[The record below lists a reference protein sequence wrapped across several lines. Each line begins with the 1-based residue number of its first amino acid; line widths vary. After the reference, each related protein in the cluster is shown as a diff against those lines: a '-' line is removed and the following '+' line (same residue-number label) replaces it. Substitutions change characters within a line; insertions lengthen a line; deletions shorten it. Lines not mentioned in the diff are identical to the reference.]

1 MGAAGCSGS
10 PRPLARIPTFGHS
23 SILGT
28 YIATAGRSAA
38 DSSAGGPGAKRGED
52 EAQPLSKMTTATAE
66 DFASIVSQRVDAERH
81 ALAGDWLRRLN
92 ELLTVDANDVFPSEQ
107 LLDHIP
113 TLIREIAVYLRAPAD
128 EEIAANTVVIEKAR
142 ELGRLRHDQRASVHQ
157 LLREYEILAA
167 ILEAFV
173 VEETKRLRLQPS
185 TEECFA
191 LLRRLTHASRT
202 LMRTTVDT
210 FVSEYMTAIED
221 RNERIKAFNQMA
233 SHELRSPIGTLLFAA
248 AALERDDIRAD
259 AARSEKI
266 TATIKTNAQRLS
278 WLVQNLQ
285 RVTRLS
291 SPLDVPS
298 EQNVEVTTVA
308 NEVARQLQDMAAA
321 RQVQIV
327 VGNGLP
333 ELCADPARLELALI
347 NLVSN
352 GIKYS
357 DPSKTDA
364 FVEITA
370 DGNDAA
376 GDTCVVRVRDNGLGI
391 PDADRAAIF
400 ERFFRAHAHLDT
412 QLGVTGSGLGLAIT
426 ADCIQAMGGTIECES
441 TVGVGSSFLITL
453 PVKPPPGRNSSPV
466 APTQGDAS

>member
-1 MGAAGCSGS
+1 
-10 PRPLARIPTFGHS
+10 
-23 SILGT
+23 
-28 YIATAGRSAA
+28 
-38 DSSAGGPGAKRGED
+38 
-52 EAQPLSKMTTATAE
+52 MTTATA
-66 DFASIVSQRVDAERH
+66 DFAGIVSQRVEAERQ
-81 ALAGDWLRRLN
+81 ALAGDWLLRLN
-92 ELLTVDANDVFPSEQ
+92 ELLTVDASEVFPSEQ

-113 TLIREIAVYLRAPAD
+113 TLIREIAAYLRAPAD

-157 LLREYEILAA
+157 LLREYEILAE

-173 VEETKRLRLQPS
+173 VEETKRLGLQPS
-185 TEECFA
+185 TDECFE
-191 LLRRLTHASRT
+191 LLRRLTRAART

-248 AALERDDIRAD
+248 AALERADVRAD
-259 AARSEKI
+259 PARSEKI
-266 TATIKTNAQRLS
+266 TATIQTNAQRLS

-291 SPLDVPS
+291 SPLDVPN
-298 EQNVEVTTVA
+298 EQNVAVATIA
-308 NEVARQLQDMAAA
+308 NEVARQLQDVASSRRVRIA
-321 RQVQIV
+321 
-327 VGNGLP
+327 VGEGLP

-357 DPSKTDA
+357 DPSKADA

-370 DGNDAA
+370 GENNARE
-376 GDTCVVRVRDNGLGI
+376 DTCVVRVRDNGLGI
-391 PDADRAAIF
+391 PEADRAAVF
-400 ERFFRAHAHLDT
+400 ERFFRAHAHMDS

-426 ADCIQAMGGTIECES
+426 ADCIQAMGGTIACES
-441 TVGVGSSFLITL
+441 TIGVGSSFLITL
-453 PVKPPPGRNSSPV
+453 PLKPPQARNGSPA
-466 APTQGDAS
+466 APTSGDAS

>member
-1 MGAAGCSGS
+1 
-10 PRPLARIPTFGHS
+10 
-23 SILGT
+23 
-28 YIATAGRSAA
+28 
-38 DSSAGGPGAKRGED
+38 
-52 EAQPLSKMTTATAE
+52 MTTATAE
-66 DFASIVSQRVDAERH
+66 SFAGILSQRVEAERH
-81 ALAGDWLRRLN
+81 ALAGDWLQRLN

-157 LLREYEILAA
+157 LLREYEILAE

-173 VEETKRLRLQPS
+173 VDETTRLGLQPS
-185 TEECFA
+185 AEESFE
-191 LLRRLTHASRT
+191 LLRRLTRSSRT

-210 FVSEYMTAIED
+210 FVSEYMTAIEE

-248 AALERDDIRAD
+248 AALERPDVRAD
-259 AARSEKI
+259 PARSEKI
-266 TATIKTNAQRLS
+266 TATITTNAQRLS

-291 SPLDVPS
+291 SPLDVPN
-298 EQNVEVTTVA
+298 EQSVEVATIA
-308 NEVARQLQDMAAA
+308 NEVARQLHDMAAS
-321 RQVQIV
+321 RQVRIV
-327 VGNGLP
+327 VGKDLP

-352 GIKYS
+352 GIKYN
-357 DPSKTDA
+357 DPAKPDS

-370 DGNDAA
+370 GENDAPE
-376 GDTCVVRVRDNGLGI
+376 GTCIVCVRDNGLGI
-391 PDADRAAIF
+391 PEADRAAVF
-400 ERFFRAHAHLDT
+400 ERFFRAHAHLDA

-441 TVGVGSSFLITL
+441 TVGVGSSFSITL
-453 PVKPPPGRNSSPV
+453 PLKPPPARNSS
-466 APTQGDAS
+466 ALATKQGDGS